1 VPTIFISMPFFLHIF
16 QPNCVTW
23 VSGYR
28 LFLCCVVVLVG
39 ATSVQAQTVTQQT
52 YKGTPHDEVQKS
64 MMRRD
69 WNNAL
74 WITETYLQEQPRDP
88 QMRFWRA
95 RLLEQLQ
102 RTDEAFDTY
111 QELSREYP
119 ELPEVQNNLGVMLAA
134 KGRLAEARQAFENAL
149 RNNPDYATAHENM
162 GDILMHLAQ
171 RSYDKAIRLRGADKS
186 LQQKTTALQPA
197 LQLTLTPP

>member
-1 VPTIFISMPFFLHIF
+1 MPFFLHIF

-23 VSGYR
+23 VSGCR
-28 LFLCCVVVLVG
+28 LFLCCVFVLVG
-39 ATSVQAQTVTQQT
+39 ATSMQAQTVTQQT

-134 KGRLAEARQAFENAL
+134 KGRLDEARQAFENAL

>member
-1 VPTIFISMPFFLHIF
+1 MPLFLHF
-16 QPNCVTW
+16 FPANSMTW
-23 VSGYR
+23 VSGSK
-28 LFLCCVVVLVG
+28 LFLLCVFVLVG

-74 WITETYLQEQPRDP
+74 WITEEYLQEQPRDP

-95 RLLEQLQ
+95 RLLEQLK
-102 RTDEAFDTY
+102 RNDEAFDTY
-111 QELSREYP
+111 LELSREYP
-119 ELPEVQNNLGVMLAA
+119 ELAEVQNNLGVMLAA
-134 KGRLAEARQAFENAL
+134 QGRMDEARQAFENAL
-149 RNNPDYATAHENM
+149 RNNPDYAIAHENL

-186 LQQKTTALQPA
+186 LKQKTTALQPA
-197 LQLTLTPP
+197 LQLTLNPP